1 VKEQNLYYFRCLIII
16 LYYFRYLII
25 KMQDPGPYK
34 KNGSAKLPASEV
46 PVPTLEKFWF
56 RF

>member
-1 VKEQNLYYFRCLIII
+1 MKEQNLYYFRCLIII